1 MASKGH
7 VHVVDDDKDFRDS
20 LQGLLEAAGFDVTA
34 YESALHFLEAYKP
47 GNALC
52 LVADIRMPAMD
63 GLELQKELVQRGD
76 TVPMIIMTGHGDV
89 PLAVKA
95 MRAGAV
101 DFLEKP
107 FDLPLLLD
115 SIERARVS
123 QAGDGAAAADAEK
136 RLAELT

>member
-7 VHVVDDDKDFRDS
+7 VLLVDDDKDFRES
-20 LQGLLEAAGFDVTA
+20 LQGLLEAAGFEVTA
-34 YESALHFLEAYKP
+34 YESALHFLDAYKS

-52 LVADIRMPAMD
+52 LVADIRMPGMD
-63 GLELQKELVQRGD
+63 GLELQKELASRED
-76 TVPMIIMTGHGDV
+76 TLPMIIMTGHGDV

-115 SIERARVS
+115 SIERARAS
-123 QAGDGAAAADAEK
+123 RADNGAATAD
-136 RLAELT
+136 